1 MGDFDRARALYQLAV
16 KQPVLDMPEL
26 IWKAFIDFE
35 IEQEEYERARQLYKI
50 LLTRTKHVKVW
61 MSLARFEAGLEEVDE
76 EEGGGA
82 QALERARNVFKEA
95 NKVLRLEEADSE
107 QRLMLLQHWKQFEVS
122 IVVWCLH
129 LPCQVTV
136 LSSSSYSVVFVI
148 FC

>member
-61 MSLARFEAGLEEVDE
+61 VSLARFEAGLEEVDE
-76 EEGGGA
+76 EEEGGA

-95 NKVLRLEEADSE
+95 NKVLRLEEAESE

-122 IVVWCLH
+122 PGSFMVNSDDFLCI
-129 LPCQVTV
+129 
-136 LSSSSYSVVFVI
+136 
-148 FC
+148 